1 MKLVVLL
8 ATILLFY
15 TQATETKICI
25 KEYVVTENENVFSVS
40 KNDCKTLQGEMASE
54 DLKDSENAK
63 KAQLAIEKFRE
74 TSQGSSLMWLGI
86 NSKNMKEAAHPTNNP
101 FAFSDGTEIDGS
113 SFVWGWDEREPNY
126 NNGQGNLKCV
136 YLRQK
141 GKIAA
146 DECERSLC
154 HALCRTEEDC
164 EDTSSKSERSRIN
177 LSVIAAFILCSI
189 FKTF

>member
-86 NSKNMKEAAHPTNNP
+86 TAKNMEEAAHETNNP
-101 FAFSDGTEIDGS
+101 FAFSDGTEIDES
-113 SFVWGWDEREPNY
+113 SFVWNWDENEPNY
-126 NNGQGNLKCV
+126 NNGVGDYKCA
-136 YLRQK
+136 YLRQN
-141 GKIAA
+141 GKMAA
-146 DECERSLC
+146 DKCEVSNA
-154 HALCRTEEDC
+154 ALCRIEEKC
-164 EDTSSKSERSRIN
+164 EDASSKSERSRAK
-177 LSVIAAFILCSI
+177 LPVFAVFILCSI